1 MILVDTSVW
10 VDHLQRGNEQL
21 EAQLLDAQVVSHPFV
36 IGELACGG
44 ITNRKDILTLLGALP
59 IATEATH
66 EEALEFLDSKNLPI
80 SGIGW
85 IDVHLL
91 ASAVLTPA
99 SLWTLDR
106 RLHEVSKTLDLVWV
120 P

>member
-10 VDHLQRGNEQL
+10 VNHLQRGNAQL
-21 EAQLLDAQVVSHPFV
+21 KAQLLDEQVISHPFV
-36 IGELACGG
+36 VGELACGG
-44 ITNRKDILTLLGALP
+44 ITNRKAIFTLLAALP
-59 IATEATH
+59 KATEAKH
-66 EEALEFLDSKNLPI
+66 EEALDFLDMKNLSV

-106 RLHEVSKTLDLVWV
+106 RLREVAKKLDLMWL